1 MAVFYVFRG
10 GTLCFLP
17 VNPTFLL
24 WKTYVSQCGNVKN
37 QRKIGIYGLAFFP
50 IGGQAEDS
58 LSLEY
63 PFRMINCVVY
73 PMYLLHL
80 LRKIIKIIYV

>member
-24 WKTYVSQCGNVKN
+24 WKTYVSQCGNVKKSEKDWHL
-37 QRKIGIYGLAFFP
+37 RACVFP
-50 IGGQAEDS
+50 NRWAGGDN
-58 LSLEY
+58 LSHEY
-63 PFRMINCVVY
+63 PFRVIICFVY

-80 LRKIIKIIYV
+80 LRKVKKIMSV